1 MRTLLIC
8 LLVMLAVAGCNLTNE
23 AQPTA
28 TPPPPM
34 PKVEFLYPANE
45 ATVVEG
51 TDLDVELLASDEGIG
66 IARIELLVDEEIINE
81 RGPDVSAAVPLF
93 TVRMNWLAQ
102 GQGRHTLSAIA
113 YRPDGTASDI
123 ETILVNVLP
132 PDGDLTALTAQP
144 TNSTAP

>member
-1 MRTLLIC
+1 MRKLLIC
-8 LLVMLAVAGCNLTNE
+8 VLLVIAGCNLTNE
-23 AQPTA
+23 PIPTA
-28 TPPPPM
+28 TPAPPM
-34 PKVEFLYPANE
+34 PEVQFLFPANE

-51 TDLDVELLASDEGIG
+51 TDLDIELLASDEGIG
-66 IARIELLVDEEIINE
+66 IARIEFLVDEEVINE
-81 RGPDVSAAVPLF
+81 RGPEISAAVPLF

-132 PDGDLTALTAQP
+132 PDGDLTALTPQP
-144 TNSTAP
+144 TTSEST

>member
-1 MRTLLIC
+1 
-8 LLVMLAVAGCNLTNE
+8 
-23 AQPTA
+23 
-28 TPPPPM
+28 M

-51 TDLDVELLASDEGIG
+51 TDLDIELLASDEGIG
-66 IARIELLVDEEIINE
+66 IARVEFLVDEEVLNE

-132 PDGDLTALTAQP
+132 PNGDLTALTAQP
-144 TNSTAP
+144 TTSPAP